1 VRGEQVQRIAGVAY
15 GLRLRGL
22 PAQGL
27 MPVDSLD
34 WPVVEVL
41 QAGGEMPS
49 EEPWLGDDDALLEL
63 DGIRR
68 VALSRAPSVATFRGP
83 RLAADD
89 LLHPYLGP
97 VGITFGRWF
106 GRETFHAGAFLAD
119 GGVWALVGG
128 REAGKSSLL
137 AALARRGVP
146 VFCDDLVVIDGLD
159 AFAGP
164 RMLDLREHPA
174 PALADAR
181 DVEPARRGTRWR
193 VRLGPVDPVAP
204 FRGWVFLRWSD
215 SLRLDRIPAATTLAR
230 LAGWRGR
237 PELPSD
243 PKQMLELG
251 ALPAWELHRPRGWH
265 GLDETIEAVRQVT
278 LSVF

>member
-1 VRGEQVQRIAGVAY
+1 MQGIAGVAY

-22 PAQGL
+22 PTKGL
-27 MPVDSLD
+27 MPVDALD
-34 WPVVEVL
+34 WPVVEVR

-63 DGIRR
+63 DGVRR
-68 VALSRAPSVATFRGP
+68 LALTRAPALATFHGP
-83 RLAADD
+83 TLSPDD

-97 VGITFGRWF
+97 VGITFSRWL
-106 GRETFHAGAFLAD
+106 GRETFHAGAFVVS
-119 GGVWALVGG
+119 GGAWALVGP

-137 AALARRGVP
+137 AALARRGIP

-164 RMLDLREHPA
+164 RMLDLRERPA
-174 PALADAR
+174 PDLADER

-193 VRLGPVDPVAP
+193 VKLDAVEPVAP

-215 SLRLDRIPAATTLAR
+215 SLRLERVPAATTLAR

-243 PKQMLELG
+243 AEQMLELG

-265 GLDETIEAVRQVT
+265 AVDETIAAVTQVA
-278 LSVF
+278 LSVC